1 MDYETFK
8 SLLGEG
14 FHTGLRKAADSPES
28 SQAWNAIRAMD
39 PKEWSSVVDFVAGP
53 VWGYLLSDPP
63 VDSDDDAEVASDAT
77 TEMKIDL
84 GPTTQV
90 GRRE

>member
-1 MDYETFK
+1 MDYDTFK

-14 FHTGLRKAADSPES
+14 FHTGLRKAAESPAS
-28 SQAWNAIRAMD
+28 SQAWNGIREMP
-39 PKEWSSVVDFVAGP
+39 PKEWSAVVEFVAGP

-63 VDSDDDAEVASDAT
+63 VDSDDEVASDAT